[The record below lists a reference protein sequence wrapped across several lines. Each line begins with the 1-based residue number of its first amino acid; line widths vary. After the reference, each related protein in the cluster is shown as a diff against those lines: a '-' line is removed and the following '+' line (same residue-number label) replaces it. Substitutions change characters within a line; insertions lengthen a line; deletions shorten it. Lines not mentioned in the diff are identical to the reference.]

1 MENLFENDSSIQ
13 KCAYSWH
20 GVKNLKEGAVIQSE
34 RTS

>member
-1 MENLFENDSSIQ
+1 MIPLYKD
-13 KCAYSWH
+13 CAYSWH